1 MARRKT
7 AKKPYHHG
15 NLREEL
21 ISAALEI
28 VTESGTGA
36 LSLREAAR
44 RAGVSHTAPY
54 RHFDSKGA
62 LIAAVAGEGFRSLYE
77 SVEHAMESAE
87 DDPVVR
93 LGVSGIAYVKFAAN
107 HPAHFRVM
115 FGPDCDLEA
124 YPDSKQIALAAFQ
137 QLLDGVIACQEAG
150 AIRTGDPM
158 KLARVA
164 WAQVHGLSSLIVDGR
179 IEVGDD
185 DEIERLSI
193 FASQV
198 LFHGMS

>member
-1 MARRKT
+1 MAVRKS
-7 AKKPYHHG
+7 AKKSYHHG
-15 NLREEL
+15 NLREHL

-28 VTESGTGA
+28 VAESGTGA

-62 LIAAVAGEGFRSLYE
+62 LIAAVAGEGFRALHDA
-77 SVEHAMESAE
+77 VEAAMAAAPDE
-87 DDPVVR
+87 PVAR
-93 LGVSGIAYVKFAAN
+93 LAVSGVAYVTFAAH

-115 FGPDCDLEA
+115 FGPDCDLED
-124 YPDSKQIALAAFQ
+124 YPESRDIAVAAFQ
-137 QLLDGVIACQEAG
+137 QLLDAVIACQAAG
-150 AIRTGDPM
+150 ALRAGDPLA
-158 KLARVA
+158 LARVA
-164 WAQVHGLSSLIVDGR
+164 WSQVHGLSALIVDGR
-179 IEVGDD
+179 IDAASD
-185 DEIERLSI
+185 ADIERHAL

>member
-1 MARRKT
+1 MRRKT

-21 ISAALEI
+21 ISAALQI
-28 VTESGTGA
+28 IAESGTGA

-54 RHFDSKGA
+54 RHFESKGA
-62 LIAAVAGEGFRSLYE
+62 LIAAVAGEGFRALYDE
-77 SVEHAMESAE
+77 VDAAMEAAE

-93 LGVSGIAYVKFAAN
+93 LGVSGIAYVKFAAH

-115 FGPDCDLEA
+115 FGPDCDLES
-124 YPDSKQIALAAFQ
+124 YPESRDIALAAFQ
-137 QLLDGVIACQEAG
+137 QLLDGVVACQEAG
-150 AIRTGDPM
+150 VIRSGDPLE
-158 KLARVA
+158 LARVA
-164 WAQVHGLSSLIVDGR
+164 WAQVHGLSALIVDGK
-179 IEVGDD
+179 IDASSD
-185 DEIERLSI
+185 DEIERLALFS
-193 FASQV
+193 SQV